1 MAERSALNQF
11 RERQRLERLGGRSAL
26 NQFQVDQNRKG
37 EEWRESNLQTLRDV
51 LGGRRQYQPDS
62 VAAAE
67 ARGDT
72 RQPSPAWRGAAPV
85 AIAPAVA
92 APVVAAPA
100 VAANNAPIKGAFY
113 DEGVAM
119 MREAMTRPLPVDT
132 GFGSSGAAQP
142 RYAAND
148 LARRGVDLANAAAFM
163 PRYESR
169 TAINIP
175 SRQQAM
181 RENLAMER
189 AAKQGDFYDRMNQVG
204 FVTPELLKMAIQD
217 RQASR
222 ALAADS
228 VSEGGRQGLLSQKQA
243 LDEARL
249 AEDIGQAEYKSIAN
263 RNQMEADL
271 ARMFMNAAQGRGT
284 QDVTARGQD
293 ITGAL
298 GQRQTDVD
306 ILEAIFNAAAG
317 DAMTGRRAD
326 SDLMSRSLNALI
338 QAYQNPE
345 AAKRPGFADGGEVS
359 MENPTAEGKTA
370 GLDTGDYVFP
380 AEAVRFYGM
389 KTIKAMVEKAMMADD
404 A

>member
-1 MAERSALNQF
+1 MAQNPSLDRKQAESLKQAVGLPENSSNNSGIARARAS
-11 RERQRLERLGGRSAL
+11 QRG
-26 NQFQVDQNRKG
+26 
-37 EEWRESNLQTLRDV
+37 
-51 LGGRRQYQPDS
+51 P
-62 VAAAE
+62 
-67 ARGDT
+67 
-72 RQPSPAWRGAAPV
+72 APV
-85 AIAPAVA
+85 AAPA
-92 APVVAAPA
+92 VAAPA
-100 VAANNAPIKGAFY
+100 VAANTGPTKGAFY
-113 DEGVAM
+113 DEGAAM
-119 MREAMTRPLPVDT
+119 MREAMNRPLPVDT
-132 GFGSSGAAQP
+132 GFGSRGAGQP
-142 RYAAND
+142 RYPADD
-148 LARRGVDLANAAAFM
+148 LTRRGIDLANAAAFM

-228 VSEGGRQGLLSQKQA
+228 VGEGGRQGLLSQTQA
-243 LDEARL
+243 LAEARL
-249 AEDIGQAEYKSIAN
+249 AEDIGQAEYESRAA
-263 RNQMEADL
+263 RNEMERDL
-271 ARMFMNAAQGRGT
+271 ATAMLTGGLRQGAT
-284 QDVTARGQD
+284 DVTARGQD
-293 ITGAL
+293 LTSAIGQQQNQLRALEGLTPLTMDPTGMRVTDPVLQAEIAKQYLQML
-298 GQRQTDVD
+298 GFDTQGYA
-306 ILEAIFNAAAG
+306 E
-317 DAMTGRRAD
+317 
-326 SDLMSRSLNALI
+326 
-338 QAYQNPE
+338 
-345 AAKRPGFADGGEVS
+345 GGEVG

>member
-1 MAERSALNQF
+1 MAQNPAIDRKQAQSFKQAVGLPENSSNNSGIARARAS
-11 RERQRLERLGGRSAL
+11 QRG
-26 NQFQVDQNRKG
+26 
-37 EEWRESNLQTLRDV
+37 
-51 LGGRRQYQPDS
+51 
-62 VAAAE
+62 
-67 ARGDT
+67 
-72 RQPSPAWRGAAPV
+72 PAP
-85 AIAPAVA
+85 VA
-92 APVVAAPA
+92 APVVAAPV
-100 VAANNAPIKGAFY
+100 VAADTGPTKGAFY

-119 MREAMTRPLPVDT
+119 MREAMNRPVDT
-132 GFGSSGAAQP
+132 GFGSRGAAQP
-142 RYAAND
+142 QYPADA
-148 LARRGVDLANAAAFM
+148 LTRRGVDLANAAAFM

-249 AEDIGQAEYKSIAN
+249 AEEIGQTEYASGVK

-284 QDVTARGQD
+284 QDVTMRGQD
-293 ITGAL
+293 LTSAL
-298 GQRQTDVD
+298 GQKQADISALGGATDLVID
-306 ILEAIFNAAAG
+306 PA
-317 DAMTGRRAD
+317 TGRTRDA
-326 SDLMSRSLNALI
+326 LM
-338 QAYQNPE
+338 QAEIANKYLQLLGLEPRQYAE
-345 AAKRPGFADGGEVS
+345 GGEVS

>member
-92 APVVAAPA
+92 APA

-148 LARRGVDLANAAAFM
+148 LARRGVDLANAAAII

-249 AEDIGQAEYKSIAN
+249 AEDIGQAQYKSIAN

-271 ARMFMNAAQGRGT
+271 ARMFMNAAQGVAT
-284 QDVTARGQD
+284 VDATKLGQAL
-293 ITGAL
+293 TSNL